1 MSPKKPPRS
10 RQTPPATQGAA
21 PPPQEE
27 ERSLVE
33 APGTGY
39 RPPVIPAEVRHLFQ
53 NPDEAVERLGP
64 WESNN
69 LRLIEGETDSDKYAE
84 QLGLRVPA
92 DKLEAVLTP
101 EAFEHVKTL
110 LGTPKN
116 IARFRAVEPGECWA
130 ARLFQKWRKGY
141 LIEDLVPESNEFP
154 VVEID
159 DLRQVWM
166 QNYITAPAS
175 DDRIVRCSNLVAAGL
190 LPQNFTLLDLLVF
203 VNRGKIPFLP
213 SDDRDW
219 IGWTLNARGAERLEE
234 LLDEARGSKKPA
246 AHTPPKKGGHLAE
259 DVGASS
265 WGELHVAWCTSGL
278 RVKKKG
284 APGEGQ
290 LVKWEDMGWTVRNV
304 DEDKRIRLLGRM
316 AAGEGSFEEENSHG
330 VASVR
335 KRVEKDLC
343 RRFGLPG
350 GRKKGPLYYKAGR
363 SYTRFGVF
371 CMARDVL
378 KDAPGKQPF
387 RDEDL
392 ADSERTKHDRARR
405 DALYG
410 VDDNEDRM

>member
-110 LGTPKN
+110 VGTPKN
-116 IARFRAVEPGECWA
+116 IARFRAVESGEWWV
-130 ARLFQKWRKGY
+130 ARTFRGVRKGY
-141 LIEDLVPESNEFP
+141 LIEDLAPPKFNP
-154 VVEID
+154 PGVEID
-159 DLRQVWM
+159 DLRQAWM
-166 QNYITAPAS
+166 QNYVAAPAS

-234 LLDEARGSKKPA
+234 QLDEARGAKMPAAITPSKKD
-246 AHTPPKKGGHLAE
+246 GHLAA
-259 DVGASS
+259 DVGANSWQELEIRVLASGLDFRREGTGSDFIRKTWGALNFKGRKAEYGLLMSIAQAEGNLAKGKDYKTRPKTLCCLNKTLRDAFGLAGRPFRNTRTLGTKTIVGAIS
-265 WGELHVAWCTSGL
+265 WG
-278 RVKKKG
+278 
-284 APGEGQ
+284 GQ
-290 LVKWEDMGWTVRNV
+290 RHDY
-304 DEDKRIRLLGRM
+304 
-316 AAGEGSFEEENSHG
+316 
-330 VASVR
+330 SV
-335 KRVEKDLC
+335 
-343 RRFGLPG
+343 
-350 GRKKGPLYYKAGR
+350 
-363 SYTRFGVF
+363 TR
-371 CMARDVL
+371 
-378 KDAPGKQPF
+378 
-387 RDEDL
+387 
-392 ADSERTKHDRARR
+392 
-405 DALYG
+405 
-410 VDDNEDRM
+410 